1 MATYTKKQVDEERE
15 MLLQSVERYKEQLSA
30 DLLNNN
36 SGSDL
41 KMEIKEATKRSK
53 KSGSFFN
60 KLLKAL
66 SL

>member
-1 MATYTKKQVDEERE
+1 MATYTKKQIDEERE

-41 KMEIKEATKRSK
+41 RMEIKETAKRSK
-53 KSGSFFN
+53 KKSSFFN